1 MSEFAAYSSINDCA
15 EIIFNVKRG
24 DDNSVF
30 DNYYM
35 GGGGILLSCSFKE
48 CKFEHCVFFFLLPF
62 ADINISKCEIK
73 EKMGV

>member
-1 MSEFAAYSSINDCA
+1 MIVLKLFLMLKEEMIIVYS
-15 EIIFNVKRG
+15 IIIIW
-24 DDNSVF
+24 
-30 DNYYM
+30 

-48 CKFEHCVFFFLLPF
+48 CKFEHCVVFFLLPF

>member
-1 MSEFAAYSSINDCA
+1 MSEFAAYSSINECA

-30 DNYYM
+30 ENYYM
-35 GGGGILLSCSFKE
+35 GGEFCFLAHLKNANLST
-48 CKFEHCVFFFLLPF
+48 VLFFFLLPF

-73 EKMGV
+73 ERMGV